1 MIRRLGYGLGLGI
14 GIKVID
20 LALELERLGAIDF
33 CANATSCR
41 YDILREL

>member
-14 GIKVID
+14 GITD
-20 LALELERLGAIDF
+20 LGLELERLGAIDF

-41 YDILREL
+41 YDLLREL